1 MPRWL
6 IEQVILFGLPA
17 AELRPGRR
25 VILTL
30 LPAGSPVG
38 SSFAAALEGWTET
51 LEGEDWTTTLA
62 LSDPARS
69 GLTITWQTSPPDVT
83 WQTVDPA
90 CQWQTAYSAD
100 DLEP

>member
-6 IEQVILFGLPA
+6 IDEVILLGLPA
-17 AELRPGRR
+17 GELRPGRR
-25 VILTL
+25 CILTL

-38 SSFAAALEGWTET
+38 GSFAAALEGWTET
-51 LEGEDWTTTLA
+51 LEGDDWTTTLS

-69 GLTITWQTSPPDVT
+69 GLTITWATCPSELT
-83 WQTVDPA
+83 WQEVDPA

-100 DLEP
+100 DLEV